1 MNTKFLSSIF
11 VMFLFWTAE
20 AQIKTPASSPLAK
33 AEYTVGL
40 TTVNLEYYRP
50 GKKGRTIYGDLVPYD
65 QIWRTGANKNSMVTF
80 GDDVIINNK
89 EVKAGT
95 YAVFAKPGKSSWDV
109 YFYTDTDNWG
119 TPEEWSEEKVAA
131 HVNVAPQQV
140 PVVETFTMSIN
151 DVTND
156 SGVLEI
162 VWDNLRVPVMFKV
175 PTDKKVMGNINQIMA
190 GPSAGDYYN
199 AARYYREAGK
209 DLNQALEWMNKSIGM
224 GNDRFWILRQKSL
237 IEADMGNYKAAI
249 ETAKMSLKK
258 AEEAGNADYVKM
270 NNDSIAE
277 WSKK

>member
-1 MNTKFLSSIF
+1 MNTKFLTYILA
-11 VMFLFWTAE
+11 MFLFWSAE

-50 GKKGRTIYGDLVPYD
+50 GKKGRTIYGDLVAYD
-65 QIWRTGANKNSMVTF
+65 QLWRTGANKNSMITF
-80 GDDVIINNK
+80 SDDVLIGDK
-89 EVKAGT
+89 DVKAGT

-109 YFYTDTDNWG
+109 YFYSDTDNWG
-119 TPEEWSEEKVAA
+119 IPEEWNEGKVAA
-131 HVNVAPQQV
+131 HVKVTPQQV
-140 PVVETFTMSIN
+140 SVVETFTLSIS

-162 VWDNLRVPVMFKV
+162 IWDNLRVPVMFKV
-175 PTDKKVMGNINQIMA
+175 PTDKKVMANINQIMA

-209 DLNQALEWMNKSIGM
+209 DLKQALEWMNKSIEM

-237 IEADMGNYKAAI
+237 IEADMGNYNAAI

-258 AEEAGNADYVKM
+258 AEEAGNGDYVRM
-270 NNDSIAE
+270 NSASIAE

>member
-1 MNTKFLSSIF
+1 MNTKFFTYIF
-11 VMFLFWTAE
+11 AMFLFWNAE

-50 GKKGRTIYGDLVPYD
+50 GKKGRTIFGDLVPYD

-80 GDDVIINNK
+80 GDDVMINNK

-95 YAVFAKPGKSSWDV
+95 YAVFAKPGKTSWDV
-109 YFYTDTDNWG
+109 YFYMDTDNWG
-119 TPEEWSEEKVAA
+119 TPEEWSEDKVAA
-131 HVNVAPQQV
+131 HVNVVPQQV

-175 PTDKKVMGNINQIMA
+175 PTDKKVMANINQIMT
-190 GPSAGDYYN
+190 GPSAGDYYD

-209 DLNQALEWMNKSIGM
+209 DLNQALEWMNKSIEM

-237 IEADMGNYKAAI
+237 IQADMGNYKAAI